1 MCVLGPPQIHN
12 EYYLLSGSGCFYT
25 DNSTRKG
32 GTVQRG
38 LPRESFEQNEVDGY
52 RTGRPQEPSGARSNP
67 PEAVSRGVPPR
78 ERASSR
84 WCSGRLGTYRQGA
97 ASTAARRGNPT
108 TPPWEV
114 EVHVST

>member
-1 MCVLGPPQIHN
+1 M
-12 EYYLLSGSGCFYT
+12 
-25 DNSTRKG
+25 
-32 GTVQRG
+32 QRG

-84 WCSGRLGTYRQGA
+84 WCSGCLGTYRQGA

-108 TPPWEV
+108 TPAWEV
-114 EVHVST
+114 EVRVST

>member
-1 MCVLGPPQIHN
+1 M
-12 EYYLLSGSGCFYT
+12 
-25 DNSTRKG
+25 
-32 GTVQRG
+32 QRG

-52 RTGRPQEPSGARSNP
+52 RAGRPEEPSGARSNP
-67 PEAVSRGVPPR
+67 PEAVGHGVPPR

-84 WCSGRLGTYRQGA
+84 WCSGCLGTYRQGA

>member
-38 LPRESFEQNEVDGY
+38 LPRELFEQNEVDGY
-52 RTGRPQEPSGARSNP
+52 RTGRPQEPLVAGAVRF
-67 PEAVSRGVPPR
+67 
-78 ERASSR
+78 
-84 WCSGRLGTYRQGA
+84 
-97 ASTAARRGNPT
+97 
-108 TPPWEV
+108 
-114 EVHVST
+114 